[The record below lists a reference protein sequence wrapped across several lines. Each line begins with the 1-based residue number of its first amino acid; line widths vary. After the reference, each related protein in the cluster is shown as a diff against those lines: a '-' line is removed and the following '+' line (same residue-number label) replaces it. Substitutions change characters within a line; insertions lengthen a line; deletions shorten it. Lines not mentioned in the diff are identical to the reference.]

1 MSAPTDASDE
11 ELLLRSRDDPEAFA
25 RLYDR
30 YAGPIAGWLAR
41 RAHPDAAQE
50 LFAET
55 FAQAWCDRHR
65 YRPTK
70 GSAGGWLYGIAG
82 HLLHGSYR
90 RLAVEDRGRRRL
102 GLDLG
107 RTHPDTDAA
116 DARADAAGLRGVL
129 RVALEDLSPA
139 VRDAVLLRVVEQRDY
154 REIAAALHCSP
165 QSARVRVSRGLRALR
180 AHADVSPPHPV
191 SPPRGA
197 TS

>member
-1 MSAPTDASDE
+1 MPAPADASDE
-11 ELLLRSRDDPEAFA
+11 ELLRRSRQDPEAFA

-65 YRPTK
+65 FRPSR
-70 GSAGGWLYGIAG
+70 GSAAGWLYGIAQ

-102 GLDLG
+102 GLDPA
-107 RTHPDTDAA
+107 HVEADTDGADARLDAA
-116 DARADAAGLRGVL
+116 DLRATLRAALG
-129 RVALEDLSPA
+129 DLSPA
-139 VRDAVLLRVVEQRDY
+139 VRDAVLLRVIEQRDY
-154 REIAAALHCSP
+154 REIADALGCST

-180 AHADVSPPHPV
+180 AHADVLPPHPV
-191 SPPRGA
+191 PPARGA